1 MKIVVLDGYAT
12 NPGDLSW
19 EALEALGSLTV
30 YDRSPSDDEAELVR
44 RTEGADIVLTNKTRV
59 PRILFERE
67 PRIRYVG
74 VMATGYNIVDVEAA
88 NEHGVVVTN
97 VPTYG
102 TDSVA
107 QFAIAMLL
115 EICHRIGHHAC
126 RVAEGAWS
134 AQPDWT
140 FWDTPMIELAGKTI
154 GLVGYGRIGQR
165 TGEIAAALGMHV
177 IAYRPSK
184 TGTGAPYVDW
194 ETLLATAD
202 VISLHCPLTKDN
214 EKMIDAAAISKM
226 KDGVILLNNARGQLI
241 DEPAL
246 AEALNTGKIAAA
258 GLDVVSEEPIRPDN
272 PLLQARNCLITPHIS
287 WAPYES
293 RVRLMDTVVQNV
305 RAFLQGEP
313 IHVVGRARRHS

>member
-30 YDRSPSDDEAELVR
+30 YDRSPSEDEAELVR
-44 RTEGADIVLTNKTRV
+44 RTKGADIVLTNKTKV
-59 PRILFERE
+59 PRVLFEQE

-115 EICHRIGHHAC
+115 EVCHRIGHHAR

-134 AQPDWT
+134 ANPDWT
-140 FWDTPMIELAGKTI
+140 FWEYPLMELAGKTMGI
-154 GLVGYGRIGQR
+154 VGYGRIGRR
-165 TGEIAAALGMHV
+165 TGEIAEALGMQV
-177 IAYRPSK
+177 LAYSPSK
-184 TGTGAPYVDW
+184 INAGAPFTDLD
-194 ETLLATAD
+194 TLLRTSD
-202 VISLHCPLTKDN
+202 VISLHSPLTAEN
-214 EKMIDAAAISKM
+214 AKMINAESISRM
-226 KDGVILLNNARGQLI
+226 KNGVVLLNNARGGLI

-246 AEALNTGKIAAA
+246 ALALNEGKVAAA
-258 GLDVVSEEPIRPDN
+258 ALDVVSEEPIREDN
-272 PLLQARNCLITPHIS
+272 PLLHAKNCLITPHIA
-287 WAPYES
+287 WAPFES
-293 RVRLMDTVVQNV
+293 RARLMDAVVENV
-305 RAFLQGEP
+305 RAFIEGKPQN
-313 IHVVGRARRHS
+313 VVGSRIES